1 MNLEIFENKELGVS
15 IRSEMIDGEPWFI
28 AKDVCDALGYS
39 DTQAMTRRL
48 DPEDVKSYTDHTSGQ
63 GRTIKIINESGLYTS
78 ILGSRKTESKVFKK
92 WVTSEVLPSIRKT
105 GSYSTKEVTTLEI
118 IEMARDSELKRLE
131 TQRKLEVQKVVNVML
146 EEKIDRKDN
155 IILAVARLNIQAGD
169 ILLQEFAKNLNIK
182 NLGRTNIFAWFK
194 ERGYLM
200 KNTEP
205 YSQYMKRGFFT
216 RKPTEEK
223 FGGKIR
229 YTTMITPKGQT
240 YFTQILRAEFEPE
253 ITPEE
258 F

>member
-1 MNLEIFENKELGVS
+1 MIAKLMIIGTGEEYCITSLQIADQTGKDHGDVLKTIRKMIEDLGLGLGKFSASYFNSQNKEQPMYVLPE
-15 IRSEMIDGEPWFI
+15 REAMIL
-28 AKDVCDALGYS
+28 ASGY
-39 DTQAMTRRL
+39 
-48 DPEDVKSYTDHTSGQ
+48 DVKLRAMIVDAFL
-63 GRTIKIINESGLYTS
+63 KDE
-78 ILGSRKTESKVFKK
+78 
-92 WVTSEVLPSIRKT
+92 P
-105 GSYSTKEVTTLEI
+105 KEVTTLEI

-131 TQRKLEVQKVVNVML
+131 TQAKLETQKVVNGML
-146 EEKIDRKDN
+146 VEKIGRKDN
-155 IILAVARLNIQAGD
+155 IILAVARLNIQVGD

-205 YSQYMKRGFFT
+205 YSQYVKRGFFT

-258 F
+258 I

>member
-1 MNLEIFENKELGVS
+1 MKKMIAKLMIIGTGEEYCITSLQIADQTGKDHGDVLKTIRKMIEDLGLGLGKFSASYFNSQNKEQPMFVLPE
-15 IRSEMIDGEPWFI
+15 REAMIL
-28 AKDVCDALGYS
+28 ASGY
-39 DTQAMTRRL
+39 
-48 DPEDVKSYTDHTSGQ
+48 DVKLRAMIVDAFL
-63 GRTIKIINESGLYTS
+63 KDE
-78 ILGSRKTESKVFKK
+78 
-92 WVTSEVLPSIRKT
+92 P
-105 GSYSTKEVTTLEI
+105 KEVTTLEI

-131 TQRKLEVQKVVNVML
+131 TQAKLETQKVVNGML
-146 EEKIDRKDN
+146 VEKIGRKDN
-155 IILAVARLNIQAGD
+155 IILAVARLNIQVGD

-258 F
+258 I

>member
-1 MNLEIFENKELGVS
+1 MKEIIAIGMTEIDGSEVNSVNSRDIYEYLNVGDKYPTWFNRAVEKYDFTEGEDFIAILRQTNGRPSKDYIVTLDMAKELCMVSNTEKGKETRKYFIAAEKRASRPQTRLEI
-15 IRSEMIDGEPWFI
+15 
-28 AKDVCDALGYS
+28 
-39 DTQAMTRRL
+39 L
-48 DPEDVKSYTDHTSGQ
+48 D
-63 GRTIKIINESGLYTS
+63 
-78 ILGSRKTESKVFKK
+78 
-92 WVTSEVLPSIRKT
+92 
-105 GSYSTKEVTTLEI
+105 
-118 IEMARDSELKRLE
+118 MARDSELKRLE
-131 TQRKLEVQKVVNVML
+131 TQAKLETQKMVNGML
-146 EEKIDRKDN
+146 VEKIDRKDN
-155 IILAVARLNIQAGD
+155 IILAVARLNIQVGD

-258 F
+258 I

>member
-1 MNLEIFENKELGVS
+1 MKKMIAKLMIIGTGEEYCITSLQIADQTGKDHGDVLKTIRKMIEDLGLGLGKFSASYFNSQNKEQPMYVLPE
-15 IRSEMIDGEPWFI
+15 REAMIL
-28 AKDVCDALGYS
+28 ASGY
-39 DTQAMTRRL
+39 
-48 DPEDVKSYTDHTSGQ
+48 DVKLRAMIVDAFL
-63 GRTIKIINESGLYTS
+63 KDE
-78 ILGSRKTESKVFKK
+78 
-92 WVTSEVLPSIRKT
+92 P
-105 GSYSTKEVTTLEI
+105 KEVTTLEI

-131 TQRKLEVQKVVNVML
+131 TQAKLETQKVVNGML
-146 EEKIDRKDN
+146 VEKIGRKDN
-155 IILAVARLNIQAGD
+155 IILAVARLNIQVGD

-205 YSQYMKRGFFT
+205 YSQYVKRGFFT

-258 F
+258 I